1 MPYTRPKDVISPKKN
16 WTLIEVLDEGSEGTS
31 ALALGRWS
39 DGRRNPPVLAMR
51 WNGHDSRPSGN
62 PQSRGLPTWFVVEEK
77 YYECIMR
84 SGLLAPDKLTLV
96 RSFFPE
102 K

>member
-1 MPYTRPKDVISPKKN
+1 
-16 WTLIEVLDEGSEGTS
+16 
-31 ALALGRWS
+31 
-39 DGRRNPPVLAMR
+39 MR